1 MMQTS
6 FHSDLD
12 RDFSGQKFNTASQSL
27 RFWRDRA
34 CLTAC
39 ALLAVI
45 FPLISPVSAQSTSAA
60 NAANAATPDGLVR
73 MISQGVLEEIKA
85 DRTLQSGDI
94 DRLNALVERRVMP
107 YINFTRMTSLAVG
120 RNWRSATPEQQQT
133 LMKEFRLLLL
143 LTYADAVRQVTDTT
157 ITIRPMRA
165 RPDDDE
171 VIVRTQVLRPGKE
184 AIQLDYRLE
193 KSANG
198 WKIFDLNI
206 LGLWLI
212 ENYRTQFNQIV
223 TANGIDGL
231 ITSMQE
237 KNRTLSKH
245 AAAK

>member
-1 MMQTS
+1 MNS
-6 FHSDLD
+6 LFYRVNPL
-12 RDFSGQKFNTASQSL
+12 SGHRARTFWQPAMTELRASTRRSIL
-27 RFWRDRA
+27 
-34 CLTAC
+34 
-39 ALLAVI
+39 LLAVMTL
-45 FPLISPVSAQSTSAA
+45 FTALFLFSQSAQAQTPPA
-60 NAANAATPDGLVR
+60 NASTPDGLVR
-73 MISQGVLEEIKA
+73 MISQGVLDEVKA

-107 YINFTRMTSLAVG
+107 HINFTRMTALAVG

-157 ITIRPMRA
+157 IQIRPLRA

-193 KSANG
+193 KSPNG

-231 ITSMQE
+231 ITSMQD
-237 KNRTLSKH
+237 KNRSLTKQ

>member
-1 MMQTS
+1 MMYTS
-6 FHSDLD
+6 CFSASDHALA
-12 RDFSGQKFNTASQSL
+12 GQKWISTRQRLRVWSGNIFLGGLSLLVALVVMFSLVSQ
-27 RFWRDRA
+27 
-34 CLTAC
+34 
-39 ALLAVI
+39 
-45 FPLISPVSAQSTSAA
+45 AQAQNA
-60 NAANAATPDGLVR
+60 NASTPDGLVR
-73 MISQGVLEEIKA
+73 MISQEVLDEIRA

-107 YINFTRMTSLAVG
+107 HINFTRMTALSVG
-120 RNWRSATPEQQQT
+120 RNWRSATPEQQQI
-133 LMKEFRLLLL
+133 LMKEFRQLLL

-157 ITIRPMRA
+157 IQIRPLRA

-231 ITSMQE
+231 ISSMQE
-237 KNRTLSKH
+237 KNRSLSKH

>member
-1 MMQTS
+1 MMYCRC
-6 FHSDLD
+6 FIASDRALA
-12 RDFSGQKFNTASQSL
+12 GQKWISTRQRLRVWRGNIFLGGLSLLVALVVMISLVSQ
-27 RFWRDRA
+27 
-34 CLTAC
+34 
-39 ALLAVI
+39 
-45 FPLISPVSAQSTSAA
+45 AQAQNA
-60 NAANAATPDGLVR
+60 NASTPDGLVR
-73 MISQGVLEEIKA
+73 MISQEVLDEIRA

-107 YINFTRMTSLAVG
+107 HINFTRMTSLSVG
-120 RNWRSATPEQQQT
+120 RNWRSATPEQQRI
-133 LMKEFRLLLL
+133 LMKEFRQLLL

-157 ITIRPMRA
+157 IQIRPLRA

-231 ITSMQE
+231 ISSMQE

>member
-1 MMQTS
+1 MNS
-6 FHSDLD
+6 LFYRVNPL
-12 RDFSGQKFNTASQSL
+12 SGHRARTFWPLAMTELRASTRRSIL
-27 RFWRDRA
+27 
-34 CLTAC
+34 
-39 ALLAVI
+39 LLAVMTL
-45 FPLISPVSAQSTSAA
+45 FTALFLSSQSAHAQTPPANTS
-60 NAANAATPDGLVR
+60 TPDGLVR
-73 MISQGVLEEIKA
+73 MISQGVLDEVKA

-107 YINFTRMTSLAVG
+107 HINFTRMTALAVG

-157 ITIRPMRA
+157 IQIRPLRA

-193 KSANG
+193 KSPNG

-231 ITSMQE
+231 ITSMQD
-237 KNRTLSKH
+237 KNRSLTKQ